1 MTARDDLQ
9 RAIVDARRELADR
22 LRPRLVAG
30 ADADAIAA
38 AFMDWLAGRGL
49 HLIPPPPV
57 IRRKAVDPDTY
68 RRGAQMARQALN
80 AARTRTRT
88 KEVR

>member
-1 MTARDDLQ
+1 MNDDLQ
-9 RAIVDARRELADR
+9 RALADARRELADR

-38 AFMDWLAGRGL
+38 DYLTWLAGRGL

-57 IRRKAVDPDTY
+57 IRRKAADPDTY
-68 RRGAQMARQALN
+68 RRGAQMARQAL
-80 AARTRTRT
+80 AEARTRTRTRT

>member
-1 MTARDDLQ
+1 MTTRDDDLQ
-9 RAIVDARRELADR
+9 RAINDARRELADR
-22 LRPRLVAG
+22 LRPRLIAG

-38 AFMDWLAGRGL
+38 AFMTWLAGRGL

-57 IRRKAVDPDTY
+57 IRRKAADPDTY

-80 AARTRTRT
+80 AARSKT
-88 KEVR
+88 KETR

>member
-1 MTARDDLQ
+1 MNDDLQ
-9 RAIVDARRELADR
+9 RALADARRELADR

-38 AFMDWLAGRGL
+38 DYLRWLAGRGL

-57 IRRKAVDPDTY
+57 IRREAADPDTY
-68 RRGAQMARQALN
+68 RRGAQMARQAL
-80 AARTRTRT
+80 AEARSKAKETR
-88 KEVR
+88 